1 METDKLNSTKAHN
14 VAVINSAE
22 MQQIEN
28 QLNQCH
34 REDGMISAVR
44 MVMKEPFT
52 HWMDKLADAST
63 PEEAAGGTHR
73 YELHAEKPDGMSV
86 ACILGRTDVL
96 ALAVSMNW
104 TLSMRDALLVSI
116 IIDEERASREY
127 LMGFVERPM
136 LASNARRLETLLN
149 ESFRDP
155 RAKPDMERCERG
167 IDMLFQIFFMVPE
180 KYRAQPLAVI
190 SYILW
195 WLGRD
200 AGAMQC
206 ALDALEVDEGC
217 SLAAIVCSACQRHI
231 GPAWVYET

>member
-1 METDKLNSTKAHN
+1 METDKPNSTKARD
-14 VAVINSAE
+14 VAVIDSTE
-22 MQQIEN
+22 MQQVEN

-34 REDGMISAVR
+34 REDGMVSAAR

-52 HWMDKLADAST
+52 HWMDKLADASAA
-63 PEEAAGGTHR
+63 EAAVGDPHR
-73 YELHAEKPDGMSV
+73 YEACAERSDAASD
-86 ACILGRTDVL
+86 ACILDRTDVL
-96 ALAVSMNW
+96 ALAASMNW

-116 IIDEERASREY
+116 IIGEERASREY
-127 LMGFVERPM
+127 PMGFVERPM

-155 RAKPDMERCERG
+155 QAKPNMERCERG

-180 KYRAQPLAVI
+180 RYRAQPLAVI

-200 AGAMQC
+200 TGAMQC

-231 GPAWVYET
+231 GPAWVHET

>member
-1 METDKLNSTKAHN
+1 MGTDKLNDTKVYGA
-14 VAVINSAE
+14 AVIDSAE
-22 MQQIEN
+22 MQQVEN

-34 REDGMISAVR
+34 REDGMVSAAR

-52 HWMDKLADAST
+52 HWMDKLAESSTTDGAADGACRYETYVEKPNDAS
-63 PEEAAGGTHR
+63 
-73 YELHAEKPDGMSV
+73 S
-86 ACILGRTDVL
+86 ACVLDRTDVL
-96 ALAVSMNW
+96 ALAASMTW

-116 IIDEERASREY
+116 IIDEERAPREY

-180 KYRAQPLAVI
+180 RYRAQPLAVI